1 MSRLQNSN
9 RSAGIFQV
17 LQCKSVMQLV
27 VFDSVMI
34 YKNLSELLCF
44 FSEARGMRLV
54 LSTLFLNS
62 TGP

>member
-17 LQCKSVMQLV
+17 LQCKSIMQLV

-34 YKNLSELLCF
+34 YKNLCQNFSAF
-44 FSEARGMRLV
+44 FLRQEE
-54 LSTLFLNS
+54 
-62 TGP
+62 